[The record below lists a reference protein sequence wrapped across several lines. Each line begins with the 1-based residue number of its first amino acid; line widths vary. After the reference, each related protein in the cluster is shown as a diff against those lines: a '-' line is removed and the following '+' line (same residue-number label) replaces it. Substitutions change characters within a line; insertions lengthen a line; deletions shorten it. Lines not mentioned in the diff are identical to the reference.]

1 MISRTVPEIT
11 LLIICLVLATLPTAV
26 CAIPDTTGQ
35 DRMITENDDG
45 NSIDLKKGHAFYL
58 KLNEN
63 PSTGYS
69 WQLSL
74 SNGLNLLSDRYYPFE
89 SAKSGKNFVVGA
101 GGFHLWKIE
110 AAAEGGQQV
119 TAIYKRSWEPE
130 TGREQTF
137 KLNVRVV

>member
-1 MISRTVPEIT
+1 MISKTVPEIT
-11 LLIICLVLATLPTAV
+11 VLIICLILATLPTAV
-26 CAIPDTTGQ
+26 CATPDITAQ

-74 SNGLNLLSDRYYPFE
+74 SSGLNLLSNKYHPFE
-89 SAKSGKNFVVGA
+89 SKSGKNFVVGA
-101 GGFHLWKIE
+101 GGFHLWRIE
-110 AAAEGGQQV
+110 AAAEGDQQV
-119 TAIYKRSWEPE
+119 KGIYKRPWEPE

-137 KLNVRVV
+137 TLNVRVV